1 MEKTMTIENGRLYKY
16 WGEEKEV
23 RIPEG
28 VTSIEP
34 KAFFKSQVEEIWLPD
49 SLISI
54 HRDAFRYSNL
64 KIVYFGNGLTGISEN
79 AFSNCDG
86 LKLVELPDSVRS
98 VGSGAFSHTDEVCC
112 SHYVSGA
119 DLMFHPLD
127 INIYEMPATYTAV
140 ITIGKQSLR
149 VPRDMQIKEKD
160 LKNIFCLET
169 LTEKEK
175 AVAKENMKN
184 MYLFS
189 EALEGRL
196 RTGCFFAAAEMADM
210 DNNQEARDYIQG
222 FKGIITNAVK
232 SPRDKKALEGFR
244 QKFNF

>member
-23 RIPEG
+23 RIPKG
-28 VTSIEP
+28 ITSIEP
-34 KAFFKSQVEEIWLPD
+34 KAFFKSQVEEVWLPD

-54 HRDAFRYSNL
+54 HHNAFRYSKL
-64 KIVYFGNGLTGISEN
+64 KMIHFGNSLTGICEN
-79 AFSNCDG
+79 AFSNCDS
-86 LKLVELPDSVRS
+86 LKFVELPDSIHS
-98 VGSGAFSHTDEVCC
+98 VGSGAFSHTNEVRC
-112 SHYVSGA
+112 SHYFNGA
-119 DLMFHPLD
+119 DLIFHPLD
-127 INIYEMPATYTAV
+127 INVYEMPETYTAV

-160 LKNIFCLET
+160 LKNIFHLET

-175 AVAKENMKN
+175 VVAKENMKN

-210 DNNQEARDYIQG
+210 DNNQKARSYIQE
-222 FKGIITNAVK
+222 FKGIIDNVIKTQ
-232 SPRDKKALEGFR
+232 RDKKALEVLR
-244 QKFNF
+244 QKFIF